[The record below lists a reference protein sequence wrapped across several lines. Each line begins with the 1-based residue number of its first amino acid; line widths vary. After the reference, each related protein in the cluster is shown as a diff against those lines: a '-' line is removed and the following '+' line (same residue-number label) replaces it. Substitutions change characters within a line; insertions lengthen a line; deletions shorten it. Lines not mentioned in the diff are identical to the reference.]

1 MYNKVSTN
9 MNFVEREKEI
19 EKFWRDNDIFK
30 KSMENRK
37 EGETYTFYD
46 GPPTANGKP
55 HIGHVLTR
63 VIKDMIPRYQTMK
76 GKMVPRKAG
85 WDTHGLPVE
94 LEVEKL
100 LGLDGKE
107 QIEEYG
113 LDPFIKKC
121 KESVW
126 KYKGMWEDFSETVGF
141 WADMDNPYVTYD
153 DNFIESEWWALK
165 QIWDKKLLYKG
176 FKIVPYCP
184 RCGTPLSSH
193 EVAQGY
199 KDVKERSAIARFKV
213 KDEDAYILAW
223 TTTPWTLPSNVA
235 LCVNPNETY
244 VKVKAGDGYTYYMA
258 EALLDSVL
266 GKLADEE
273 NGVKAYEILETYK
286 GSDLEN
292 KEYEPL
298 FDFAK
303 DIIAKQHKKAYYVT
317 CDTYVTMG
325 DGTGVVHIA
334 PAFGEDDA
342 QVGRKYDLPFV
353 QLVNGK
359 GEMTEETPYAGVFCK
374 KADPMVLKDL
384 EEKGLLFDA
393 PKFEHS
399 YPHCWRCDTPLIYYA
414 RESWF
419 IKMTAVKDDLVR
431 NNNTVNWIPESIG
444 KGRFGDWLE
453 NIQDWGISRNRYW
466 GTPLNVWE
474 CECGH
479 QECIGSRAELAEKSG
494 NPDAAQVELHRP
506 YIDAVTIKCPDC
518 GKEMHRVPEVIDC
531 WFDSGAMPFAQHH
544 YPFENKE
551 VFEQQFPAKFISEA
565 VDQTRGWFYSLMAE
579 STLLFNKAPYENVI
593 VLGHVQDENGQKM
606 SKSKGNAV
614 DPFEALE
621 QYGADAI
628 RWYFYINSAPW
639 LPNRF
644 HGKAVQEGQR
654 KFMSTLWNTYAFYVL
669 YAEIDQFDATKYTLD
684 YEKLPVMDKW
694 LLSKLNTL
702 VKTVDENLGNYRI
715 PEAARALDSFVDE
728 MSNWYVRRSRDR
740 FWAKGMEQDKI
751 NAYMTMYTALV
762 TVAKTAAPMIPFM
775 TEDIYQNLVR
785 NLDPSAPESI
795 HLCDFPVANEQHI
808 DKELEDNMEAV
819 LKIVVIGRAC
829 RNTANIKTKQP
840 IGKMYVKADFALSEY
855 FVEIIEDELNV
866 KSVEFTEDV
875 SAFTSYTF
883 KPQLRTVGPKY
894 GKYLKQIQQ
903 TLASLDGNQA
913 MAKLKAEGALKLDN
927 ISDEVVLCEE
937 DLLISMA
944 QKEGYVSD
952 SEGGVTV
959 VLDTNL
965 TPELIEEGMVREI
978 ISKLQTMRKEA
989 DFEVTDRIHVTYS
1002 GSDKVGEIFEKYGEN
1017 IKTVVLADTVTEGT
1031 TDGYQKEWKINGET
1045 VLLGVQKAQ

>member
-19 EKFWRDNDIFK
+19 EKFWRDNDIFR

-235 LCVNPNETY
+235 LCVNPDETY

-751 NAYMTMYTALV
+751 NAYMTLYTALV

-785 NLDPSAPESI
+785 NLDPTAPESI

>member
-751 NAYMTMYTALV
+751 NAYMTLYTALV

-1017 IKTVVLADTVTEGT
+1017 IKTVVLAATVTEGT